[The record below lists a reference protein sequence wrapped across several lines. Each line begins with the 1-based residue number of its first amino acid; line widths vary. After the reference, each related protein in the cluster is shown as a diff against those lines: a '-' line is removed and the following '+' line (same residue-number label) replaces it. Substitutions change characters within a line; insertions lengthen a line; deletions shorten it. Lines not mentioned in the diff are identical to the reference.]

1 MAARPSVSVYSASE
15 DKVTGSVPLPA
26 VFTAPIRS
34 DIVQFVHT
42 NMAKN
47 SRQAYGVNR
56 LSGHKHSA
64 ESWGTGRAV
73 ARVPRIS
80 GGGTNK
86 SGSGAFANMCKG
98 GRMFA
103 PTKIFRRWHRKINL
117 HQKRFAMCSALAASS
132 LPSLLL
138 ARGHK
143 IENIAEVPLVVD
155 NSVQGFAKTKEAV
168 AFLDQV
174 RANDDLN
181 RVQASRQV
189 RAGHGKARNRRYVAR
204 RGPMLVLP
212 DNKGVRAFRNIFG
225 LDVANVNAL
234 NLLHL
239 APGGHLGRF
248 VIWTKGAFEQLDRIF
263 GTFTTESAVKKGFV
277 LPMSMLTNSDVS
289 RIMHSE
295 EIRRVLTPKRLNA
308 KKPSRYTA
316 PSNGQK
322 NRRLRLRLN
331 PIEKKR
337 SINAGDLRNPAKA
350 RARRQ
355 AKMIR
360 LSKAKKAVK
369 KNIAANKAKKAGA
382 KPAAKKAAAKK

>member
-15 DKVTGSVPLPA
+15 DKVTGTVPLPA

-56 LSGHKHSA
+56 RSGHKYSA

-73 ARVPRIS
+73 ARVPRVS

-103 PTKIFRRWHRKINL
+103 PTKIYRRWHRKINL
-117 HQKRFAMCSALAASS
+117 HQKRYAVCSALAASS

-143 IENIAEVPLVVD
+143 IENVAEVPLVVD
-155 NSVQGFAKTKEAV
+155 DSVQGYAKTKQAV
-168 AFLDQV
+168 AFLEHIKAD
-174 RANDDLN
+174 DDLN
-181 RVQASRQV
+181 RVNSSRQV

-212 DNKGVRAFRNIFG
+212 DNKGVQAFRNIFG

-248 VIWTKGAFEQLDRIF
+248 VIWTKGAFEQLDKIF
-263 GTFTTESAVKKGFV
+263 GTFTQESAVKKGFV
-277 LPMSMLTNSDVS
+277 LPPSMLTNSDVS
-289 RIMHSE
+289 RILKSE
-295 EIRRVLTPKRLNA
+295 EVRRVLTPKKLNVTRS
-308 KKPSRYTA
+308 SRYTL
-316 PSNGQK
+316 PTNGQK

-331 PIEKKR
+331 PFEKKR
-337 SINAGDLRNPAKA
+337 AMAAGDLRNPKKV

-355 AKMIR
+355 AKLVR
-360 LSKAKKAVK
+360 LAKAKKGVK
-369 KNIAANKAKKAGA
+369 AMVAKNAAKKASA
-382 KPAAKKAAAKK
+382 KPAAKKVAKK